1 MIHASHKGQLRSA
14 LQSLPCAPVVGQ
26 KGRNYSGHRVT
37 QRESRCR
44 CGTSSCSNNHT
55 VTVLVAQVNN
65 GLKLMVEWLLGS
77 SHARRRGGLSWSNG
91 RISGWRVPS
100 SASVISCDWHPSTSR
115 AGPGAGFHASYDGRI
130 STGHR
135 DTCCHGAHTT
145 RPVCARVP
153 VQ

>member
-1 MIHASHKGQLRSA
+1 MRRTKGNSA
-14 LQSLPCAPVVGQ
+14 RLSKVFPCAPVVGQ
-26 KGRNYSGHRVT
+26 KGRYYSGHRVT
-37 QRESRCR
+37 QRERAVAVVGPR
-44 CGTSSCSNNHT
+44 SCSNNHT

-100 SASVISCDWHPSTSR
+100 SASVISCDSHPSTSR
-115 AGPGAGFHASYDGRI
+115 AGPGAVFHASYDGRI
-130 STGHR
+130 STGHG